1 MNFTAFDIYK
11 YSIPVEPFTIA
22 TGTMHFAQNVLI
34 RAHTD
39 TGMTGL
45 GECSAFPMI
54 VGETQATCYEMARD
68 FAAIWKGKNAGDIV
82 SRLADLHQYTAG
94 NYTIKSAFDML
105 LYDLAAKRVGQP
117 LYQFLG
123 GKKRKIETDITIGID
138 TPENMAKSAVR
149 YQERGFQI
157 IKVKLGKTPHQD
169 IECIKYIRKAI
180 SSETEIRIDANQG
193 WTFEEALY
201 TLKELAPYN
210 ISFCEQPMRTYNDEL
225 LPRLC
230 ELSPISI
237 MADESVY
244 THWDVDRI
252 IRNKA
257 AKYINIKLS
266 KSGGIHEALQINQV
280 AEQAGVQCMLGSML
294 ESRLALTAN
303 VHFAM
308 ATPNIAFFDLDTCLL
323 GQLADPVTGGFQYQ
337 GMELII
343 TDEPGIGAEIEQAY
357 LDTLEHILV

>member
-105 LYDLAAKRVGQP
+105 LYDLAAKRAGQP

-123 GKKRKIETDITIGID
+123 GEKRKIETDITIGID

-157 IKVKLGKTPHQD
+157 IKVKLGKTPDQD

-244 THWDVDRI
+244 THWDADRI

-294 ESRLALTAN
+294 ESRLALTTN
-303 VHFAM
+303 LHFAM
-308 ATPNIAFFDLDTCLL
+308 ATPNIVFFDLDTCLL